1 MISGSLICV
10 AGMKTTLPVPQSDAY
25 GERYSERSFWRKL
38 RNGVLKIGR
47 KPVEAAL
54 TLFLTLKAPETPG
67 WCRTVIIGALG
78 YFISLIDAIPDLTP
92 VLGYTDDLG
101 VMLAAIAVLGFHVTP
116 EIRQQARDKTDRLF
130 GTPSSS

>member
-1 MISGSLICV
+1 
-10 AGMKTTLPVPQSDAY
+10 MKTTQPVPQSAAY
-25 GERYSERSFWRKL
+25 CERYSERGFWRKL
-38 RNGVLKIGR
+38 RNGLRMIGR

-54 TLFLTLKAPETPG
+54 TLYLTLRAPETPG
-67 WCRTVIIGALG
+67 WCRTVIVGALG

-116 EIRQQARDKTDRLF
+116 EIRQQARDKTEKLF
-130 GTPSSS
+130 GNDPAL